1 MLTVLPT
8 KTPLALLLGAL
19 ALPAAAAD
27 TPSDTDRPA
36 ASEARGETGSRI
48 VIRSRKQLGD
58 TEERRHSTAAKMV
71 FGREELDRHG
81 DTSIGDVLK
90 RLPGITLSGTPGR
103 GGDIR
108 MRGLGNGYTQ
118 ILINGEPAP
127 RGFSL
132 DSLAP
137 DQVERIEVMRAPV
150 AEHSTRAIAGTI
162 NIVLREGYVKR
173 DTEIRSSLG
182 WDRDKPQP
190 SLSVQRSGGQEAF
203 NYSLNMNL
211 GHSEYQNFATSDT
224 EEFALADHQSLLAQ
238 QETTHSRSQSN
249 WLHSAPRLGWKFAN
263 GDTLNIQPFAMVSR
277 SHSDGSSHLDQS
289 YGLTPARYADAR
301 WFGDSDFAMLRLM
314 GNWKTRLASGAR
326 LELKVN
332 GGLANNDSTRTRGEF
347 AQSGALAHSIWTSSG
362 IDDSSLSS
370 SLKYSRSLGEA
381 HSASF
386 GAELEGSHR
395 KQSATTVQDGNEQL
409 AEYGD
414 EVEAGT
420 HRFAAWGQDE
430 WEISPLW
437 SLYAGLRWETIETRS
452 DWLSGSASNSSSVAS
467 PLLHSVW
474 RFAEKGRDQV
484 RFGLTRSYKSPSLD
498 QLVPRPTLSSTYPT
512 TEANLISSPD
522 SSGNPDLK
530 PELAW
535 GLDLA
540 LEHYLSDGGLFS
552 ASLFGRDIDNLIRN
566 VTSLQSVSWSP
577 VQRWVSSPQN
587 IGHARTW
594 GIELEAKFKLSELW
608 PQALPLELRANL
620 SRYWSHVSTLP
631 GPDNRLDQQP
641 SASGNLGFEYRFAK
655 RPLTVGANL
664 NWTPAY
670 GVRQSENQIYS
681 QDAKRVFDAFALWRF
696 DANTQLRISAANL
709 LARDYDTGNAYLT
722 DTSERVVSTQTKT
735 YRAFT
740 LRFEKKI

>member
-1 MLTVLPT
+1 MPLIRLCLT
-8 KTPLALLLGAL
+8 LLLPL
-19 ALPAAAAD
+19 CALPAAAAD
-27 TPSDTDRPA
+27 AADSDAAPTSARPA
-36 ASEARGETGSRI
+36 PNARIE
-48 VIRSRKQLGD
+48 IRARKQLGD

-81 DTSIGDVLK
+81 DTSLGDVLK

-150 AEHSTRAIAGTI
+150 AEHSARAIAGTI
-162 NIVLREGYVKR
+162 NIVLREGFVKR

-182 WDRDKPQP
+182 WDKDKPQP
-190 SLSVQRSGGQEAF
+190 SLSVQKSGGQEAF

-211 GHSEYQNFATSDT
+211 GHSEYQNFATSGT
-224 EEFALADHQSLLAQ
+224 EEFALADQQSLLAQ
-238 QETTHSRSQSN
+238 QQTTHSRSQSN
-249 WLHSAPRLGWKFAN
+249 WLHSAPRLGWKFDD
-263 GDTLNIQPFAMVSR
+263 GDTVNIQPFAMVSR
-277 SHSDGSSHLDQS
+277 SHSDGNEHLDQS
-289 YGLTPARYADAR
+289 LGATPARYADAH

-314 GNWKTRLASGAR
+314 GNAKTRLADGAR
-326 LELKVN
+326 LEFKLN
-332 GGLANNDSTRTRGEF
+332 GGFASSDNASTRGEF
-347 AQSGALAHSIWTSSG
+347 GPGGNLAHSVSSSSG
-362 IDDSSLSS
+362 IKNSSLSS

-386 GAELEGSHR
+386 GAELEGGHR
-395 KQSATTVQDGNEQL
+395 TESATTVQDGVLQL

-420 HRFAAWGQDE
+420 RRFAAWGQDE

-437 SLYAGLRWETIETRS
+437 SLYAGLRWETIETNS
-452 DWLSGSASNSSSVAS
+452 SWLSGSASNSSSVAS

-484 RFGLTRSYKSPSLD
+484 RLGLTRSYKAPNLN

-512 TEANLISSPD
+512 SEANLLSEPD
-522 SSGNPDLK
+522 SSGNPNLK

-540 LEHYLSDGGLFS
+540 LEHYLGDGGLFS

-594 GIELEAKFKLSELW
+594 GIELEAKFKLTELY
-608 PQALPLELRANL
+608 PTALPFELRANL

-641 SASGNLGFEYRFAK
+641 SLSGNLGVDYRFAK
-655 RPLTVGANL
+655 KPLTVGTSL

-670 GVRQSENQIYS
+670 DVRQSENQIYT
-681 QDAKRVFDAFALWRF
+681 QGAKRVLDAYALWRF
-696 DANTQLRISAANL
+696 DANTQLRLSAANL
-709 LARDYDTGNAYLT
+709 LAQNYDTGNTYFT
-722 DTSERVVSTQTKT
+722 STSERIVDTQTRT

>member
-1 MLTVLPT
+1 MFLNRLSV
-8 KTPLALLLGAL
+8 ALLLPLCAL
-19 ALPAAAAD
+19 ARPAAADVSNSDDAP
-27 TPSDTDRPA
+27 TKARAAPS
-36 ASEARGETGSRI
+36 SRI
-48 VIRSRKQLGD
+48 VIKGKKQLSD

-81 DTSIGDVLK
+81 DTSLGDVLK

-150 AEHSTRAIAGTI
+150 AEHSTQAIAGTI

-203 NYSLNMNL
+203 NYSLNLDL
-211 GHSEYQNFATSDT
+211 GHREYQNFATSDT
-224 EEFALADHQSLLAQ
+224 EEFALDDQQSLLAQ

-249 WLHSAPRLGWKFAN
+249 WLHTAPRLGWKFDN
-263 GDTLNIQPFAMVSR
+263 GDTVNIQPFAMVSR
-277 SHSDGSSHLDQS
+277 SHFDGSDHLDQS
-289 YGLTPARYADAR
+289 YGATPARYADAR

-314 GNWKTRLASGAR
+314 GNAKTRLADGAR
-326 LELKVN
+326 LELKLN
-332 GGLANNDSTRTRGEF
+332 GGFASSDSANTRGEF
-347 AQSGALAHSIWTSSG
+347 GPGADLVHSVSSSSG
-362 IDDSSLSS
+362 IKNSSLST
-370 SLKYSRSLGEA
+370 SLKYTRSLGEA

-386 GAELEGSHR
+386 GTEFEGGHR
-395 KQSATTVQDGNEQL
+395 TESATTVQDGVLQL

-420 HRFAAWGQDE
+420 RRFAAWGQDE

-437 SLYAGLRWETIETRS
+437 SLYAGLRWETIETNS
-452 DWLSGSASNSSSVAS
+452 SWLSGSASNSSSVAS

-474 RFAEKGRDQV
+474 RFAEKSRDQV
-484 RFGLTRSYKSPSLD
+484 RLGLTRSYKSPTLG

-512 TEANLISSPD
+512 SEANLVSDPD
-522 SSGNPDLK
+522 SSGNPNLK

-540 LEHYLSDGGLFS
+540 LEHYLADGGLVS

-577 VQRWVSSPQN
+577 VERWVSSPQN

-594 GIELEAKFKLSELW
+594 GIELEAKFKLTELY
-608 PQALPLELRANL
+608 PNALPFELRANL

-641 SASGNLGFEYRFAK
+641 SLSGNLGVDYRFAK
-655 RPLTVGANL
+655 KPLTVGTSL

-670 GVRQSENQIYS
+670 DVRQSENQIYM
-681 QDAKRVFDAFALWRF
+681 QGAKRVLDAYALWRF
-696 DANTQLRISAANL
+696 DANTQLRLSVANL
-709 LARDYDTGNAYLT
+709 LAQDYDTGNAYFT
-722 DTSERVVSTQTKT
+722 GTSERIVTTQTKT
-735 YRAFT
+735 WQAFT